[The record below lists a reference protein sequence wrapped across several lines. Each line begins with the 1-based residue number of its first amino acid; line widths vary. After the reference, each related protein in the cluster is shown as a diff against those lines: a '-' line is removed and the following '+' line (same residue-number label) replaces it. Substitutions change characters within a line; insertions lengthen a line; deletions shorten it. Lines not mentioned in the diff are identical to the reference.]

1 MKNNFSET
9 EKFDSL
15 RAGLRVEDVDFKDAG
30 TPKLIDRENAYW
42 QGIVDTLEEG
52 VNRDRALCNQLRLRR
67 RQVLSGRFSSR
78 EHAAVPR
85 FALGTVAGAA
95 VLVAIGAW
103 WDWMPGEPA
112 GSDMTRTAS
121 IESMDIDNA
130 EFTNNIDFFTWLEEE
145 SETVADS
152 GGG

>member
-1 MKNNFSET
+1 MKKNFSET

-42 QGIVDTLEEG
+42 QRIVDTLEEG
-52 VNRDRALCNQLRLRR
+52 VNHDRALCNQLRLRR
-67 RQVLSGRFSSR
+67 RQVLSGRYKRGDR
-78 EHAAVPR
+78 EGLPR

-95 VLVAIGAW
+95 VLVAIGTW
-103 WDWMPGEPA
+103 WNWMPGEP
-112 GSDMTRTAS
+112 GSEVTRTAS

-130 EFTNNIDFFTWLEEE
+130 EFTSNIDFYTWLEEE
-145 SETVADS
+145 SRTVADS